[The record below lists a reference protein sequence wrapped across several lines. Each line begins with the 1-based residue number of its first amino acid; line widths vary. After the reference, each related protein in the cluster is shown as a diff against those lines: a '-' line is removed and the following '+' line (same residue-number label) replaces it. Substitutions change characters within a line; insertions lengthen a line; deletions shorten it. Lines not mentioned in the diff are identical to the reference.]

1 MWKKARI
8 TNYGRSDSGDPLP
21 SLRVGAQALAQHGG
35 GEVDPEFKDQHCE
48 SVSSSVAASERCTA
62 HKLYLFVSTTRL
74 ARLVVLRRINP
85 GPKGLGSNG

>member
-1 MWKKARI
+1 MD
-8 TNYGRSDSGDPLP
+8 G
-21 SLRVGAQALAQHGG
+21 ALAQCPDGD

-48 SVSSSVAASERCTA
+48 SVSSTVAASERCTA